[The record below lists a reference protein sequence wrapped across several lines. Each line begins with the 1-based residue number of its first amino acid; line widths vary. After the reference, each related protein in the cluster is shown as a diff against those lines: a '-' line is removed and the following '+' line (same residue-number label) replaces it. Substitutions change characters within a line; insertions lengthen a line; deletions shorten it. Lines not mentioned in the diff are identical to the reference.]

1 MSRRD
6 DLLTGLRAR
15 VSGDPV
21 DVREAFASGRGRF
34 DRFSARLDDL
44 LLDYSKCA
52 VDDGVVD
59 GLLALAGEM
68 EVAERRDAMF
78 RGKRINVTEDRAVL
92 HTALRDREAG
102 AIHAHVESGEGEN
115 VVTGIRETLERMGG
129 FARDIRDGTLLG
141 TRDRR
146 ITDVVNIGIGG
157 SDLGPA
163 MATQALRPYHDGP
176 RLHFVSNVDG
186 AHMADTLRGLLPAT
200 TLFVVASKTFTTIET
215 MTNARTAREWAV
227 RSVGE
232 ENVGRQFCAVSTA
245 TDLVAEFG
253 IAENRTFGFGEWV
266 GGRYSLWS
274 AIGLP
279 IMMAIGPERFSELL
293 DGAYAMDRN
302 FREAEGREN
311 LPLMLGLIGYWHRAV
326 CGYPTRALIP
336 YDQRLAR
343 LPAYVQQLDME
354 SNGKGVTVDG
364 APVEVSGP
372 IVFGEPGTNG
382 QHAFFQLLHQGTDVV
397 PVEFVIA
404 ARAHERNMDGH
415 HELLLANCFA
425 QSEALMRGRT
435 EDEAFQMMTAKGMSE
450 DEARRLAPHRAFP
463 GRRPSVTIMHER
475 LTPHAL
481 GRLVALYEHRVFVE
495 GVLYG
500 VNSFDQW
507 GVELGKELATAL
519 LPVVRGEQTGDHDGS
534 TMGLVSHARSL

>member
-6 DLLTGLRAR
+6 DLLTALRAR
-15 VSGDPV
+15 VSGEPV
-21 DVREAFASGRGRF
+21 DVREVFRRSPDRFA
-34 DRFSARLDDL
+34 RFSARLDDL

-52 VDDGVVD
+52 VDGGVVND
-59 GLLALAGEM
+59 LLALADEM
-68 EVAERRDAMF
+68 EVAQRRDAMF
-78 RGKRINVTEDRAVL
+78 AGVRINTTEDRSVL
-92 HTALRDREAG
+92 HTALRDRESG
-102 AIHAHVESGEGEN
+102 AIHAHVEMGEGEN
-115 VVTGIRETLERMGG
+115 VVTGIRETLARMGE
-129 FARDIRDGTLLG
+129 FARGIRDGSIVG
-141 TRDRR
+141 ARDRR
-146 ITDVVNIGIGG
+146 ITDIVNIGIGG

-176 RLHFVSNVDG
+176 RCHFVSNVDG
-186 AHMADTLRGLLPAT
+186 AHLADTLRGLLPAT
-200 TLFVVASKTFTTIET
+200 TLFVIASKTFTTVET

-245 TDLVAEFG
+245 TDKVAEFG
-253 IAENRTFGFGEWV
+253 IAEDRTFGFGEWV

-279 IMMAIGPERFSELL
+279 IMLAIGPERFTELL
-293 DGAYAMDRN
+293 DGAHAIDRN
-302 FREAEGREN
+302 FREAKGRKN

-397 PVEFVIA
+397 PVEFVVGA
-404 ARAHERNMDGH
+404 KAHERAMEAH
-415 HELLLANCFA
+415 HELLLANCLA
-425 QSEALMRGRT
+425 QSEALMRGRS
-435 EDEAFQMMTAKGMSE
+435 EEEAFETMRSKGMDE
-450 DEARRLAPHRAFP
+450 EEARRLAPHRAFP
-463 GRRPSVTIMHER
+463 GRRPSLTIMYEK
-475 LTPHAL
+475 LTPFAL
-481 GRLVALYEHRVFVE
+481 GRLIALYEHRVFVE
-495 GVLYG
+495 GALYG

-519 LPVVRGEQTGDHDGS
+519 LPVVRGEEGGEHDAS
-534 TMGLVSHARSL
+534 TRGLVAHARAL

>member
-6 DLLTGLRAR
+6 DLLTALRAR

-21 DVREAFASGRGRF
+21 DVRDALQSPERF
-34 DRFSARLDDL
+34 KRFSARLDDL

-52 VDDGVVD
+52 VDSGVID
-59 GLLALAGEM
+59 DLLALASEM
-68 EVAERRDAMF
+68 EVSERRDAMF
-78 RGKRINVTEDRAVL
+78 RGERINTTEDRSVL
-92 HTALRDREAG
+92 HTALRDRESG
-102 AIHAHVESGEGEN
+102 AIHAHVEMGEGEN
-115 VVTGIRETLERMGG
+115 VVTGIRETLERMGA
-129 FARDIRDGTLLG
+129 FARGVRDGSIMG

-200 TLFVVASKTFTTIET
+200 TLFIVASKTFTTIET

-232 ENVGRQFCAVSTA
+232 ENIGLQFAAVSTA
-245 TDLVAEFG
+245 TDKVAEFG
-253 IAENRTFGFGEWV
+253 IAEERTFGFGEWV

-279 IMMAIGPERFSELL
+279 LMIAIGPERFGELL
-293 DGAYAMDRN
+293 DGGYAIDRN
-302 FREAEGREN
+302 FRDAEGRDN
-311 LPLMLGLIGYWHRAV
+311 LALMLGLIGYWHRAV

-354 SNGKGVTVDG
+354 SNGKGVAVDG

-397 PVEFVIA
+397 PVEFLIA
-404 ARAHERNMDGH
+404 AKAHERNMQTH
-415 HELLLANCFA
+415 HELLLANCLA
-425 QSEALMRGRT
+425 QSEALMRGRS
-435 EDEAFQMMTAKGMSE
+435 EEEAFETMRSKGMDE
-450 DEARRLAPHRAFP
+450 EEARRLAPHRAFP
-463 GRRPSVTIMHER
+463 GRRPSLTIMYEK
-475 LTPHAL
+475 LTPFAL
-481 GRLVALYEHRVFVE
+481 GRLIALYEHRVFVE
-495 GVLYG
+495 GALYG

-519 LPVVRGEQTGDHDGS
+519 LPVVRGEEGGEHDAS
-534 TMGLVSHARSL
+534 TRGLVAHARAL